1 MGWLIAR
8 STDLKRR
15 MLSTALVGISV
26 PGFFGDP
33 GREAVVI
40 AGLLLLLW
48 VPLVPVPRF
57 LVRTLGIVASASLF
71 VYLVHWQVYPFLED
85 EQPVLATVASFA
97 AGILAWRGY
106 AVLTSWST
114 ARIASL
120 FRRRQAS

>member
-1 MGWLIAR
+1 
-8 STDLKRR
+8 
-15 MLSTALVGISV
+15 
-26 PGFFGDP
+26 
-33 GREAVVI
+33 
-40 AGLLLLLW
+40 
-48 VPLVPVPRF
+48 
-57 LVRTLGIVASASLF
+57 LF